1 MVTAQWVLQQH
12 DQKQDQ
18 KYKLQRKERTY
29 LPNHDE
35 LDDEGVGLRTVR
47 WDVGGRV
54 YGAHARSGAVWLQAA
69 A

>member
-12 DQKQDQ
+12 DQ

-35 LDDEGVGLRTVR
+35 LDDEGVGLWAVR
-47 WDVGGRV
+47 QDVGGGV
-54 YGAHARSGAVWLQAA
+54 YRAHARSGAVWLQAA